1 MEVYTD
7 MKQWSEIRH
16 RVLVQGESK
25 RQILRET
32 GMHWTTLEKILSHSS
47 PPGYRMIQPRIRP
60 KLCSHLDWIHHII
73 ASDKSQPRK
82 QRHTAKRI
90 FHRLVQ
96 ERGYQGGYTVVK
108 EVVREIKRTNQE
120 VFMPLVQQPGE
131 AQVDFFQAL
140 ANIDGVLQ
148 KVHCL
153 VMSLSYS
160 DMFFV
165 MAFPRECSEAFFE
178 GHIHAF
184 DFFGGVPKRI
194 IYDNSRIAI
203 TKVTGCHQRE
213 LTDGFLRLQS
223 HYLFESHFC
232 TVRRPNEKGVVESLV
247 RYARSNFMVPV
258 PQVKSFSDLNEDLWQ
273 HCWNEQ
279 FRTLQGKMQSKQE
292 LWLTESETFLSL
304 PLDPFDISRKETVHA
319 NSLSLVRFDKNDY
332 SVPVRYGHHELMVK
346 GYIHHIEVHTKS
358 GRKVT
363 EHQRSW
369 DKYQTIYNPCHY
381 LPLLERKPGALDYG
395 LPLQD
400 LTLPDCFEVLRRRL
414 ESEAQE
420 EHQGTKEYI
429 SVLRLLET
437 YSIGRVKK
445 AIEKALRYRNPG
457 RDLIVQYCLLPESPE
472 ITTFSLAGR
481 EYLAGVT
488 VHSPKLNGYSDLT
501 RQEVAI

>member
-1 MEVYTD
+1 
-7 MKQWSEIRH
+7 
-16 RVLVQGESK
+16 
-25 RQILRET
+25 
-32 GMHWTTLEKILSHSS
+32 
-47 PPGYRMIQPRIRP
+47 
-60 KLCSHLDWIHHII
+60 
-73 ASDKSQPRK
+73 
-82 QRHTAKRI
+82 
-90 FHRLVQ
+90 
-96 ERGYQGGYTVVK
+96 
-108 EVVREIKRTNQE
+108 
-120 VFMPLVQQPGE
+120 
-131 AQVDFFQAL
+131 
-140 ANIDGVLQ
+140 
-148 KVHCL
+148 
-153 VMSLSYS
+153 
-160 DMFFV
+160 
-165 MAFPRECSEAFFE
+165 
-178 GHIHAF
+178 
-184 DFFGGVPKRI
+184 
-194 IYDNSRIAI
+194 
-203 TKVTGCHQRE
+203 
-213 LTDGFLRLQS
+213 
-223 HYLFESHFC
+223 
-232 TVRRPNEKGVVESLV
+232 
-247 RYARSNFMVPV
+247 MVPV
-258 PQVKSFSDLNEDLWQ
+258 PQVQSFSDLNEDLWQ